1 MNDEK
6 IGSVDVAQL
15 KAEASSLKSGLG
27 AVAWATLEMFK
38 RGGMPPQELKRIQE
52 RMNTYFAM
60 PSDDECNAILR
71 VVEARLVEDKA
82 PDSNV
87 WYS

>member
-1 MNDEK
+1 MKDEK
-6 IGSVDVAQL
+6 IGAVDVAQM
-15 KAEASSLKSGLG
+15 KEEASSLKSGLG
-27 AVAWATLEMFK
+27 AVAWATLEMFR
-38 RGGMPPQELKRIQE
+38 RGGMPEQELKRIHE

-71 VVEARLVEDKA
+71 VVETRLVEDKN
-82 PDSNV
+82 PDSNT